1 MVQGQVFLKAGWYFS
16 FLFNFSIFIFFFL
29 LLFLSASYHNFM
41 KKKIIISYLKMNL
54 KIPHKLIEPD
64 IFVKG
69 LKNQKL
75 IFDGKRQLNW

>member
-16 FLFNFSIFIFFFL
+16 FLFNFYIFIFIFCIIFVYQL
-29 LLFLSASYHNFM
+29 PQFHE
-41 KKKIIISYLKMNL
+41 KKIIISYLKMNL

-75 IFDGKRQLNW
+75 IFDGQRQLNW